1 MASQLP
7 EHASGFRT
15 KMANLGSSTRKA
27 VPMLSVRDIA
37 TTLDWYTSIG
47 FKELGRYDDDGVVNW
62 GMLSFGKAEIMLKLG
77 EPRGAHDLSLWLY
90 TDKVDDIYRLLK
102 SRQLE
107 AAQAALADE
116 AASRDGIEFVEDLYD
131 PFYGGRQFSIRD
143 PNGYTLIFLQPA
155 QRAHPDP
162 TTAPKST
169 SERS

>member
-1 MASQLP
+1 
-7 EHASGFRT
+7 
-15 KMANLGSSTRKA
+15 
-27 VPMLSVRDIA
+27 
-37 TTLDWYTSIG
+37 
-47 FKELGRYDDDGVVNW
+47 
-62 GMLSFGKAEIMLKLG
+62 MLKLG

-155 QRAHPDP
+155 QRARGPRP
-162 TTAPKST
+162 ISPPSPAEAYNMLQSRKES
-169 SERS
+169 